1 MGTHMEI
8 LDLFHYVPVKGTYQD
23 KKMQGKLIM
32 FFAIISFSKTPR
44 KCLFVN
50 QKEEMR
56 NAAMQ

>member
-1 MGTHMEI
+1 MEI

-23 KKMQGKLIM
+23 KKMQGKLII